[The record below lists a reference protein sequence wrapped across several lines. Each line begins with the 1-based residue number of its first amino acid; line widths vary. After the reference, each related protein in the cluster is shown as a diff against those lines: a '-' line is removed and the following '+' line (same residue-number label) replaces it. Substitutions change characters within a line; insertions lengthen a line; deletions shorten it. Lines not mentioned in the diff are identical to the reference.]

1 MNNINNINNKTITL
15 TWGCQAENHVGMEK
29 IGKGLSKSGFTSKD
43 LEDVKKIFEK
53 KKFECILYDLNK
65 EVNNIENSM
74 NIDPASILVIKNG
87 VNLFTD
93 SDELFDYLKNLE
105 WDKKY
110 WDVRRQKVLNKHAR
124 YNLVFGNYFQKAD
137 FENKKGTIY
146 NINEIDGLK
155 KIKNELGNYFGDDFS
170 NLECEG
176 NYYYDIKKCGI
187 GYHGDAERKKV
198 IGMRFGES
206 CDLHYWWYY
215 QSQRINNRISIPL
228 NHGDMYIMNFKAT
241 GNDWK
246 SRNKY
251 TLRHATGCG
260 KYIK

>member
-1 MNNINNINNKTITL
+1 MSLFYKKTVTL

-29 IGKGLSKSGFTSKD
+29 IGNGLSDFGFTSEN
-43 LEDVKKIFEK
+43 LENVKIVFEEKGFDTHLYNLNNEIKEIEETGIFDISKAE
-53 KKFECILYDLNK
+53 
-65 EVNNIENSM
+65 
-74 NIDPASILVIKNG
+74 ILVIKKG
-87 VNLFTD
+87 IELFTNP
-93 SDELFDYLKNLE
+93 SELFNNLIKLD

-110 WDVRRQKVLNKHAR
+110 WDTRRQKVLNKHAR
-124 YNLVFGNYFQKAD
+124 YNLIFGEFNQKAD

-146 NINEIDGLK
+146 DINEINGLK
-155 KIKNELGNYFGDDFS
+155 KIKNELGNYFGEEFK

-176 NYYYDIKKCGI
+176 NYYYDINKCGI

-198 IGMRFGES
+198 VGMRFGES

-215 QSQRINNRISIPL
+215 QSKRINKRISIPL
-228 NHGDMYIMNFKAT
+228 EHGDMYIMNFKAT

-246 SRNKY
+246 KKNIY
-251 TLRHATGCG
+251 TLRHATGCE